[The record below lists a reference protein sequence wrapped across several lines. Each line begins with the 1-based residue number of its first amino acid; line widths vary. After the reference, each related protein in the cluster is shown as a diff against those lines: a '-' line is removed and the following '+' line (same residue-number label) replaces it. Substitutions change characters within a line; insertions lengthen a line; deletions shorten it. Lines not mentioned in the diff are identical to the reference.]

1 MCFIFS
7 FWARAIVLCTSK
19 DVYQEAGL
27 YMSLINL
34 KNGLLLFCVIILLI
48 SFCLFPVK
56 YVSRAV
62 AICLEQ
68 KTCFLSCFCSCS
80 LYNIET
86 VRTAQ
91 MYSSATVFSLY
102 MKIDLSTYTYIGSS
116 TSIYIHLHACACHVL
131 TSELDC
137 FLPQTP
143 WRPSRALRGHVSQF
157 LYMEVSSLQAEG
169 GKKPEAANYIIF
181 LLQSLLFFTAN
192 CTRSGICIKH
202 RSCYQVLS
210 QASGHCISFT
220 SPSDSP
226 YAHKYAFSV
235 EELHLGSSERTWCVG
250 MRQHSFV
257 GSIQICFL
265 LHHHLNCIE
274 TFYLFWD
281 QENST
286 LGDYSPTLLA
296 QFMWLCSGTDA
307 ERINALAGLCRT
319 LWLAQVYPRTG
330 TTCCQQTLDVFTEAQ
345 EQQEALEA
353 NAELFPGWSSP
364 TRAELLLLPR
374 CCPGP

>member
-1 MCFIFS
+1 
-7 FWARAIVLCTSK
+7 
-19 DVYQEAGL
+19 
-27 YMSLINL
+27 MSLINL

-91 MYSSATVFSLY
+91 MYSSATVFGLY
-102 MKIDLSTYTYIGSS
+102 MEIDLSTYTYIGSS
-116 TSIYIHLHACACHVL
+116 TSIYIYIYTHVHAMFWHQNWIVFCHRLPEDPLELLEGMCPNFCTWKSAVSKQREVRSQKQL
-131 TSELDC
+131 ITS
-137 FLPQTP
+137 FFFY
-143 WRPSRALRGHVSQF
+143 RASF
-157 LYMEVSSLQAEG
+157 
-169 GKKPEAANYIIF
+169 F
-181 LLQSLLFFTAN
+181 FFFFFTAN

-202 RSCYQVLS
+202 RNCYQVLS

-226 YAHKYAFSV
+226 YAHKHAFSV

-265 LHHHLNCIE
+265 LLHHLNCIE

-307 ERINALAGLCRT
+307 ERINALAGLCGLPQT

-345 EQQEALEA
+345 GQQEALEA
-353 NAELFPGWSSP
+353 NAELLPGWSSP

-374 CCPGP
+374 CCPGPQNGSSAISDQN